1 MRRSALVALLAIIA
15 ILAACSNE
23 SSASQSAD
31 ETESA
36 ATESPQASEGG
47 EPSESAEASEPASG
61 GGDSELLALLPDQV
75 GGLDQTFESSQMND
89 LIAQS
94 LAGSGV
100 DASEVD
106 YVIASW
112 GTSSELALTAFR
124 APGIDATSLQ
134 MLAQVMSGAQT
145 GGVEF
150 EEATVGGKSVLSY
163 TAPGTDGTVYL
174 YLTDDTAFTVISQA
188 PELADEL
195 LSQLP

>member
-15 ILAACSNE
+15 ILAACSSQ
-23 SSASQSAD
+23 SSSQSAD
-31 ETESA
+31 ESEPA
-36 ATESPQASEGG
+36 ATDSSEASEGG
-47 EPSESAEASEPASG
+47 QPSASDEASEPASG
-61 GGDSELLALLPDQV
+61 GDSDLLALIPDQV

-100 DASEVD
+100 DASAVD

-112 GTSSELALTAFR
+112 GAGSELALTAFR

-163 TAPGTDGTVYL
+163 TAPGTEGTVYL
-174 YLTDDTAFTVISQA
+174 YLTDDTAWTVISQA

>member
-1 MRRSALVALLAIIA
+1 MRRSALVALLAVIA
-15 ILAACSNE
+15 ILAACSDQ
-23 SSASQSAD
+23 SPSSQSAD
-31 ETESA
+31 DSESA
-36 ATESPQASEGG
+36 AAASSQATESGA
-47 EPSESAEASEPASG
+47 PSESADASAGTSG
-61 GGDSELLALLPDQV
+61 GGSDLLALIPDRV

-100 DASEVD
+100 DASDVD

-112 GTSSELALTAFR
+112 GTQSEVALTAFR

-134 MLAQVMSGAQT
+134 MLAQMMSGAQT

-150 EEATVGGKSVLSY
+150 EEATVGGKSVLQY
-163 TAPGTDGTVYL
+163 TAPDLGGTVYL
-174 YLTDDTAFTVISQA
+174 YLTGDTAFTVISQT